1 MRQLAKAT
9 GLIALMMCMLVLMTQ
24 PLAATTTA
32 NDGDWSA
39 TNVTLTNTPEAAMMV
54 RTGDIDNLGF
64 GWPAGYDPFS
74 GHSTPSHSY
83 PWTVDP
89 RDPDGTDRI
98 MVITSY
104 NGHPPN
110 GQDGYTGSTVR
121 PANNVRPIVL
131 EYSLNGLTVNSAM
144 LQIFV
149 DDFQAPVWDAQYEVT
164 INDVRIT
171 DLEVVINS
179 LAQTGPIGKLI
190 TVRVPD
196 DKLDLISSGK
206 ISINFDD
213 NTTGAGDGYAV
224 DFVKLLIN
232 PSGVTS
238 TGTIKGTVTDSDT
251 GTVLIGAEVSTGGI
265 VKTTTDSEGAYKL
278 TGVPAGLVVVKASA
292 SGYIPDTKTVDLVK
306 DTTETADFSLSKG
319 YGVTVSKSGDGYG
332 TVLSTPSGLDC
343 GGTCSYQFA
352 PGTSVVLTATA
363 ASDSTF
369 TGWSGDCTGTSP
381 ICTLTL
387 SGNKKATATFAAS
400 CKGGTT
406 KGPKYDFNADG
417 VADILWYNNKTGMVY
432 VYLMK
437 EDGTILSHG
446 TPATVADLKWKIE
459 GVGDFNGDGKSDL
472 LWRNSDTGH
481 VGIWLMDGTS
491 VSSMGSPATI
501 SDLNWNIKQVDDF
514 NKDGKSDVLW
524 ENMASGLLVIWYMD
538 GVNISSYKSIGL
550 VPVTDWEIIK

>member
-1 MRQLAKAT
+1 
-9 GLIALMMCMLVLMTQ
+9 MM
-24 PLAATTTA
+24 A
-32 NDGDWSA
+32 
-39 TNVTLTNTPEAAMMV
+39 

-110 GQDGYTGSTVR
+110 GQDGYTGSTER

-131 EYSLNGLTVNSAM
+131 EYSLDDLVVNSAM

-149 DDFQAPVWDAQYEVT
+149 DDFQAPVWSAQYEVT

-171 DLEVVINS
+171 ELEVVINS

-190 TVRVPD
+190 TVKIPD
-196 DKLDLISSGK
+196 DQLDLIRSGK
-206 ISINFDD
+206 ISIKFDD
-213 NTTGAGDGYAV
+213 NITGAGDGYAV

-238 TGTIKGTVTDSDT
+238 TGTIEGTVTDADT
-251 GTVLIGAEVSTGGI
+251 DAALEGAEVSAGGI
-265 VKTTTDSEGAYKL
+265 VKTTTDGRGMYKL

-292 SGYIPDTKTVDLVK
+292 TGYITDTKTVDLVK

-319 YGVTVSKSGDGYG
+319 GYSITVSKSGDGSG

-343 GGTCSYQFA
+343 GGTCSYQFY
-352 PGTSVVLTATA
+352 PDSTVTLTASA
-363 ASDSTF
+363 ATGSTF
-369 TGWSGDCTGTSP
+369 TGWSGDCTGTDST
-381 ICTLTL
+381 CTVTV
-387 SGNKKATATFAAS
+387 SANKKVTATFTSS
-400 CKGGTT
+400 CRGGGSR
-406 KGPKYDFNADG
+406 GPKYDFNADG
-417 VADILWYNNKTGMVY
+417 VADILWYNKTTGMVAI
-432 VYLMK
+432 YLMK
-437 EDGTILSHG
+437 EDGTTLSIG
-446 TPATVADLKWKIE
+446 TPATVADLNWHIE

-481 VGIWLMDGTS
+481 VAIWLMDGVS
-491 VSSMGSPATI
+491 VSSMGTPATI
-501 SDLNWNIKQVDDF
+501 SDLNWHIKQVDDF

-524 ENMASGLLVIWYMD
+524 ENMASGLLVLWYMD
-538 GVNISSYKSIGL
+538 GMNISNHKSIGL